1 MEERTEED
9 MITGVRERLLDAVR
23 LRLQADV
30 PVGIYLSGGID
41 SSIVAG
47 MVAHLVR
54 TEGLKIGNNDGSS
67 IRCFSIA
74 FDADSGFDESSKS
87 LQPTL
92 IQSWESHI

>member
-1 MEERTEED
+1 
-9 MITGVRERLLDAVR
+9 MIAGVRERLLDAVR
-23 LRLQADV
+23 ARMQADV

-54 TEGLKIGNNDGSS
+54 TEGVRIGSNDGSGKS

-74 FDADSGFDESSKS
+74 FDAESGFDESS
-87 LQPTL
+87 
-92 IQSWESHI
+92 E